1 MNILRQWFIITL
13 LQMQLLGCAMVGI
26 GGNDV
31 EILKERA
38 QARWE
43 ALIKKDW
50 DAAYQY
56 ELPAY
61 RQTHDVNQFRSKFG
75 SKLQWKHIEAKNAVI
90 VQENKTADVKLNL
103 AYQILLSDGVP
114 MDNEV
119 EINERWVKQEGDWWI
134 AN

>member
-1 MNILRQWFIITL
+1 MNILRQWFVVTL

-31 EILKERA
+31 DIVKERA
-38 QARWE
+38 KARWE

-50 DAAYQY
+50 DVAYQY

-61 RQTHDVNQFRSKFG
+61 RQTHDANQFRAKFG
-75 SKLQWKHIEAKNAVI
+75 SKLQWQHIEFKNALI
-90 VQENKTADVKLNL
+90 VQEHKTADVKLNL
-103 AYQILLSDGVP
+103 SYQLLLADGVP
-114 MDNEV
+114 MDNDI
-119 EINERWVKQEGDWWI
+119 EINERWVKQDGDWWI